1 MLKLVKNTIKDIEE
15 NDKLSTTEIEKAK
28 SIFEKYEHVILSQG
42 KEKITLQMAYEND
55 EKIIVQLLVDYNDGL
70 LAKINGSY
78 ADWKINTL
86 VALYVVSY
94 EFEEKELSEGIK
106 YTRDGMKKRVLGERM
121 DKAKKASIK

>member
-78 ADWKINTL
+78 ADWEINTL